1 MITMICLIPR
11 SEDVMPQD
19 YQCTVVTLKCLLGL
33 LRFDETTDTAGVVT
47 YKGKL
52 TEEEKQE
59 LASKVNH
66 YAIIFVE
73 YDENTPV
80 AEETEYLT
88 FKI

>member
-19 YQCTVVTLKCLLGL
+19 YQCTVATLRCLLGL
-33 LRFDETTDTAGVVT
+33 LRFDKTADTAGVIT

-52 TEEEKQE
+52 TEEEKKE
-59 LASKVNH
+59 LTSKVNH
-66 YAIIFVE
+66 YALIFVE
-73 YDENTPV
+73 HDENSP
-80 AEETEYLT
+80 ATENEFLT